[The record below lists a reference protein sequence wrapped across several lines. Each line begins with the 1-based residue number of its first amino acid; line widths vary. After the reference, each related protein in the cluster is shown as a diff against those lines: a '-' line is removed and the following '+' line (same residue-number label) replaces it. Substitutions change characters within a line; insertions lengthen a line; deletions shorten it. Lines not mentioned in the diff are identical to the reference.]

1 MISLFLKKVRQVIGM
16 SSNNFAKQL
25 IKFSDSIREGLD
37 AGLRYTDDCIV
48 DDMFKPRRVEVVE
61 TGERFDSIR
70 SCARHFNTEPSNVR
84 NCLKYSKRTLYGFHL
99 RAVDDYED

>member
-1 MISLFLKKVRQVIGM
+1 MN
-16 SSNNFAKQL
+16 SNFTKQL
-25 IKFSDSIREGLD
+25 LNFGETISEGLET
-37 AGLRYTDDCIV
+37 GLHYTDDYIV

-70 SCARHFNTEPSNVR
+70 ACARRFNTEPSNVR
-84 NCLKYSKRTLYGFHL
+84 NCLKYPKRTLYGFHL